1 MTRSKPSG
9 LSVVTARRKSTATPT
24 VSPELD
30 RALNALHG
38 HLRDTD
44 NPVGAAR
51 VVRRVAAHWPLEHKT
66 QRNAFRREAERMLV
80 PFFGY
85 DQSVAKAVVWL
96 ALDAAWEAL
105 RGN

>member
-1 MTRSKPSG
+1 ML
-9 LSVVTARRKSTATPT
+9 LSSATPT
-24 VSPELD
+24 ASPELD
-30 RALNALHG
+30 RALNALKG

-51 VVRRVAAHWPLEHKT
+51 AVRRVAAHWPLKHET
-66 QRNAFRREAERMLV
+66 QRSAFRLEAERLLV

-85 DQSVAKAVVWL
+85 DQRIAKAVAWMT
-96 ALDAAWEAL
+96 LDAAWEAP